1 MKRATANKRSIARPR
16 PDKESAVVAR
26 LLKRLKS
33 GADLRKGKVRRVK
46 SSLRQESYFNALK
59 LDVAA
64 DRLAGEL
71 MGRE

>member
-1 MKRATANKRSIARPR
+1 MKRARANKRSMARSRRDEKP
-16 PDKESAVVAR
+16 AVVAR

-46 SSLRQESYFNALK
+46 SALRNEAYFNALK

-71 MGRE
+71 LRGE